1 MRHTSVVLRKRR
13 DGDAAPI
20 GAGPELAERL
30 VRQMATEA
38 QPFAYFV
45 SGRPFTRRWARLR
58 RNIGEWLICRRHA
71 SVRDMA
77 DALLTSAPAPR
88 LRAMHQD
95 RATPVGS
102 LAG

>member
-1 MRHTSVVLRKRR
+1 MVQH
-13 DGDAAPI
+13 
-20 GAGPELAERL
+20 
-30 VRQMATEA
+30 MATEA
-38 QPFAYFV
+38 QPIAYFV

-77 DALLTSAPAPR
+77 DALLTAAPAPR
-88 LRAMHQD
+88 LRVMHQD